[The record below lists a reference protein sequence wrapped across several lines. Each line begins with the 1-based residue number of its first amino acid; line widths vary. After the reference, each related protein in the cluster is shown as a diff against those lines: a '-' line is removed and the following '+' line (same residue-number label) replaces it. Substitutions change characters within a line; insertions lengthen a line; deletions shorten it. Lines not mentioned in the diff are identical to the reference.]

1 VIERAKKQIAVT
13 FKESF
18 VPVLLVVIAIS
29 VLLVY
34 VNFKAVLDSDR
45 VVTIKILD
53 HYLASGMDD
62 LEGVAEDDLVQFS
75 HSESDDPLY
84 QQAAQA
90 VEHEDWHEAE
100 KVYRQI
106 LAQQPSSQAHND
118 LGVVYYQQNQ
128 LEKALQQYSLAID
141 TKPVYIN
148 AFLNRGLVFA
158 RHGDYSAAVKD
169 YATIL
174 KSIPHHYQAQFN
186 MGVAYIKAK
195 DYDSAV
201 QAFKQA
207 SQQAGG
213 QRKAKALYNLGLAY
227 LNSGTGS
234 KAKTKRN
241 AEQAFRAAIKIRPDY
256 IEARLAL
263 ADMAAQS
270 EKGRQIALQQIEKV
284 LDLKPDYPPA
294 FFRIAQIH
302 SDRGDIHAAQKTYI
316 QAIQRNPQYTK
327 ARYNL
332 GLLYLDE
339 KRWADARAQFHWI
352 QEQEPDNAIVH
363 FQLGRSAYG
372 EKDYVTALN
381 EYQSALDLTGGNYD
395 KALLNMGLVYK
406 AQKKTDQA
414 VAAYRKLLDS
424 DPQYPEAWYNL
435 GLVYLQ
441 IQQFREAEQALMS
454 AAKFNKRYYQAWFN
468 LGVLYTKI
476 NQEDKAIQAYH
487 KALDI
492 RPDYQKAQLNLAV
505 RYAKKGQYD
514 KAIELYKTVLK
525 DNSSYASAW
534 LNLGIAYVKTNN
546 HSDAKSAL
554 LRTLELEPDSVR
566 ARRFLAESQIATGE
580 YNAAVDLL
588 QGALD
593 RKPESTRLRM
603 LLSKAYRGSGKIHEA
618 RTELEKALKLEPGNE
633 KIQKELDNILNLG

>member
-1 VIERAKKQIAVT
+1 MIERAKKHIAVT

-18 VPVLLVVIAIS
+18 IPVVLVVIAIS

-53 HYLASGMDD
+53 HYVASGMDD

-75 HSESDDPLY
+75 HTQSDDPMY

-90 VEHEDWHEAE
+90 VEDENWHEAE
-100 KVYRQI
+100 KIFRQI
-106 LAQQPSSQAHND
+106 LARQPSSQAYND
-118 LGVVYYQQNQ
+118 LGVVYYQQNH
-128 LEKALQQYSLAID
+128 LDKALQQYSLAID
-141 TKPVYIN
+141 TTPVFIN
-148 AFLNRGLVFA
+148 AYLNRGLVFA
-158 RHGDYSAAVKD
+158 RQGDYGAAVED
-169 YATIL
+169 YAMVL
-174 KSIPHHYQAQFN
+174 KSVPHHYQAQFN

-195 DYDSAV
+195 DYDNAV
-201 QAFKQA
+201 QAFQQA

-227 LNSGTGS
+227 LNSNTGS
-234 KAKTKRN
+234 KAENKQN
-241 AEQAFRAAIKIRPDY
+241 AEKAFRAAIKIRPDY

-263 ADMAAQS
+263 ADMAPQS
-270 EKGRQIALQQIEKV
+270 EKGRQLALQQIKKV

-302 SDRGDIHAAQKTYI
+302 SDSGDIKAAQKSYI

-339 KRWADARAQFHWI
+339 KRWADARAQFQLI
-352 QEQEPDNAIVH
+352 QEQEPGNAIVH

-372 EKDYVTALN
+372 EKDYSTALK
-381 EYQSALDLTGGNYD
+381 EYKTALDLKDGKYD
-395 KALLNMGLVYK
+395 KALLNIGLVYK
-406 AQKKTDQA
+406 AQKKIDQA
-414 VAAYRKLLDS
+414 VAAYRKLLEYDS
-424 DPQYPEAWYNL
+424 QYPEAWYNL

-441 IQQFREAEQALMS
+441 NQQYSEAEQALVS
-454 AAKFNKRYYQAWFN
+454 AAKFNKKYYQAWFN
-468 LGVLYTKI
+468 LGVIYTKT
-476 NQEDKAIQAYH
+476 NQDDKAIQAYR

-492 RPDYQKAQLNLAV
+492 KPSYQKAQLNLAV
-505 RYAKKGQYD
+505 RYAKKDQYD
-514 KAIELYKTVLK
+514 NAIDLYKAVLEN
-525 DNSSYASAW
+525 NSSYASAW

-546 HSDAKSAL
+546 YGDAKTAL
-554 LRTLELEPDSVR
+554 LKTLELEPDSVR
-566 ARRFLAESQIATGE
+566 ARRFLAESQIATGD
-580 YNAAVDLL
+580 YNAAVELL
-588 QGALD
+588 QNALD

-603 LLSKAYRGSGKIHEA
+603 LLSKAYRAAGKTHEA

-633 KIQKELDNILNLG
+633 SIQKELENIINLG